1 MSIVKTNQIITV
13 TNGAPL
19 QSKTVTPTP
28 EEQVVTCD
36 PGYRGLSQV
45 TIAPA
50 VDIVKILNTEV

>member
-50 VDIVKILNTEV
+50 VDIVKIEE